1 MTRKLSKKTRLTT
14 WISPNPLSTRFLSSS
29 QPIPPA
35 PTIRTRLDDTLF
47 CKSLPRVLPMKV
59 VLSDVASIFVG
70 AFRSM

>member
-1 MTRKLSKKTRLTT
+1 
-14 WISPNPLSTRFLSSS
+14 
-29 QPIPPA
+29 
-35 PTIRTRLDDTLF
+35 LF